1 MWAAPQALSTLGP
14 IVESTSGRTRYTTVY
29 ALSAIA
35 GSLFSYWFSP
45 TASVGASGAAPPAR
59 PPRHGCVKVLGSLV
73 PRYTAQ
79 KFSHIWFTTFHI
91 C

>member
-1 MWAAPQALSTLGP
+1 MWAALQALSTLGP

-45 TASVGASGAAPPAR
+45 TASVGASGAALPAR
-59 PPRHGCVKVLGSLV
+59 PSYVKILGSGI
-73 PRYTAQ
+73 PIYGA
-79 KFSHIWFTTFHI
+79 
-91 C
+91 